1 MHKQILAMAFNLYPE
16 LCLWAY
22 RISGYV
28 LLNFLEDP
36 ALLAFA
42 FA

>member
-1 MHKQILAMAFNLYPE
+1 MHKLIPAIAINLYPD

-28 LLNFLEDP
+28 LLNLLEDP
-36 ALLAFA
+36 ALLALA